1 MIIISIIVFL
11 LVFSALILVHE
22 AGHFFTAR
30 WSGVRVL
37 EFGLGFGKKF
47 WKRKGKDGV
56 EYSAGVVPFGG
67 YVRMLG
73 EEEESNAPDS
83 FEKAKL
89 WKRMAITLAGIFMN
103 FVFAIVILTGM
114 FSVGTTPILI
124 SQNDVDTAV
133 EQGLVELSEPDEE
146 GRQKITAMH
155 DLKVPFPQSIV
166 FATKETWRISREVV
180 IKAGEIPLEII
191 KKHKLPEG
199 LAGPVGIAEAT
210 HKLLP
215 QGFMAIMKLM
225 ALLSI
230 SLGVMNL
237 LPIPALDGGRFIF
250 QLIELVSFRK
260 VPAKF
265 EMWVHTVGFV
275 LLMLLIVAVTGQDVM
290 RLFA

>member
-1 MIIISIIVFL
+1 MIIFSIIVFL

-22 AGHFFTAR
+22 AGHFFVAR

-47 WKRKGKDGV
+47 WKRKKNGV

-73 EEEESNAPDS
+73 EEEESDAPDS

-103 FVFAIVILTGM
+103 FVFAVVILAGLFTA
-114 FSVGTTPILI
+114 GTTPILI
-124 SQNDVDTAV
+124 SQSDVDKAV
-133 EQGLVELSEPDEE
+133 EQGLVVLSEPNEDGDQMITEMHKL
-146 GRQKITAMH
+146 KI
-155 DLKVPFPQSIV
+155 PFPQSIV

-180 IKAGEIPLEII
+180 IKAGEIPVALI
-191 KKHKLPEG
+191 KERKLPDG

-215 QGFMAIMKLM
+215 KGFSAIMKLM

-237 LPIPALDGGRFIF
+237 LPLPALDGGRFIF
-250 QLIELVSFRK
+250 QLIELITFRK

-265 EMWVHTVGFV
+265 EMWVHTVGFA
-275 LLMLLIVAVTGQDVM
+275 LLMLLIVAVTGQDIL
-290 RLFA
+290 RLFS

>member
-1 MIIISIIVFL
+1 MIFVSIIVFL

-47 WKRKGKDGV
+47 WKKEKNGI
-56 EYSAGVVPFGG
+56 EYSAGIVPFGG

-73 EEEESNAPDS
+73 EQEESNAKDS

-103 FVFAIVILTGM
+103 FVFAIVILCGLFTA
-114 FSVGTTPILI
+114 GTTPILI
-124 SQNDVDTAV
+124 SDKDVDTAV
-133 EQGLVELSEPDEE
+133 EQGLVILGEPNEE
-146 GRQKITAMH
+146 GNQKILEIL
-155 DLKVPFPQSIV
+155 DIQVPFPQSLV
-166 FATKETWRISREVV
+166 FAAQETWRISGAV
-180 IKAGEIPLEII
+180 IEKAAEIPVDLIT
-191 KKHKLPEG
+191 KGTLPDG

-210 HKLLP
+210 HRIIPAGIAAILKLT
-215 QGFMAIMKLM
+215 

-230 SLGVMNL
+230 SLAVMNL
-237 LPIPALDGGRFIF
+237 LPLPALDGGRFLF
-250 QLIELVSFRK
+250 QIIELIVRRK

-265 EMWVHTVGFV
+265 EMWVHTVGFG
-275 LLMLLIVAVTGQDVM
+275 LLMLLIIAVTWQDLV
-290 RLFA
+290 RIFS